1 MVNYSDKPQ
10 LAQDL
15 NESNDCFV
23 RALAISANISY
34 NEAHGIAEELFN
46 RKTGEGTQNVE
57 SIIRSKE
64 GRNYFAHRGIEL
76 EDVNHTYIN
85 KRDKK
90 VYPRN
95 IRGFY
100 NRYKNGT
107 FLVLVRKHALVIKDG
122 IVMDWPIQSK
132 KIGRTVEAAYRVKN
146 NRQLSIFA

>member
-15 NESNDCFV
+15 NETNDCFV

-34 NEAHGIAEELFN
+34 NESHGIAEELFN

-57 SIIRSKE
+57 STIRSKE
-64 GRNYFAHRGIEL
+64 GRNYFQHRNIQL
-76 EDVNHTYIN
+76 EDVNHTYVR
-85 KRDKK
+85 RDKK
-90 VYPRN
+90 VHALN

-100 NRYKNGT
+100 NRYGKGSY
-107 FLVLVRKHALVIKDG
+107 LVLVNKHALAIVDGVIQ
-122 IVMDWPIQSK
+122 DWENAK
-132 KIGRTVEAAYRVKN
+132 KHIGRTVEAAYRVKN